1 MMNKLSTCK
10 KLMSFWRQLEGGYTI
25 MLVPHDGRS
34 ISKKDLHTSQM
45 KKAATCFGAIAIG
58 TASVIL
64 LLSCL
69 LYARNKEANE
79 LAAYREIKAKQEQ
92 QIRELAKNTEAVQKQ
107 LAALHKIEA
116 QVREQMKKSGMEVPG
131 KSELAENAGGKGG
144 PSKKKISDLVV
155 LKEQNAMLQ
164 QNLQASTQ
172 DWDNLLT
179 SIKTE
184 NYRQEVTPNLWP
196 LDGGYISSDF
206 GGRANPF
213 DGYSSDY
220 HPGIDIAENYGAPV
234 YASASGYVQRA
245 GWYGGYGKYIK
256 ISHDYGYATAYGHL
270 SSIEISAGDYV
281 SKGQLIGYVGSTGYS
296 TGPHLHFEVLL
307 YGEQINPRR
316 LMK

>member
-1 MMNKLSTCK
+1 MQGFGKWK
-10 KLMSFWRQLEGGYTI
+10 KLIQLWKQLDGGYTL

-34 ISKKDLHTSQM
+34 ISKKDLHTKQM
-45 KKAATCFGAIAIG
+45 KKAVTWFGVVALG
-58 TASVIL
+58 TAGVIV
-64 LLSCL
+64 LLSSM
-69 LYARNKEANE
+69 LYVRNKEANE
-79 LAAYREIKAKQEQ
+79 LAAYRAIKAQQEQ
-92 QIRELAKNTEAVQKQ
+92 KLQELAKNTEAVQKQ
-107 LAALHKIEA
+107 LAVLHKIEN
-116 QVREQMKKSGMEVPG
+116 QVREQMKKSGMELPG
-131 KSELAENAGGKGG
+131 KSEPAEKTGGKGG
-144 PSKKKISDLVV
+144 PSKTKVSDLVV
-155 LKEQNAMLQ
+155 LQEQNALLQ
-164 QNLQASTQ
+164 KNLQVSTQ
-172 DWDNLLT
+172 DWDNLLA
-179 SIKTE
+179 SIKAE
-184 NYRQEVTPNLWP
+184 NYRNEVTPNLWP

-206 GGRANPF
+206 GSRANPF

-281 SKGQLIGYVGSTGYS
+281 SKGQIIGYVGSTGYS

-307 YGEQINPRR
+307 YGEQVNPRR

>member
-34 ISKKDLHTSQM
+34 ISKKDMHTTQL
-45 KKAATCFGAIAIG
+45 KRAATYIGVLTIG
-58 TASVIL
+58 TAGVIL
-64 LLSCL
+64 LLASM
-69 LYARNKEANE
+69 LYVSSKEARE
-79 LAAYREIKAKQEQ
+79 LAEYREIKAQQEQ
-92 QIRELAKNTEAVQKQ
+92 KLQELAKNTEAVQKQ
-107 LAALHKIEA
+107 LAVLHKIES

-131 KSELAENAGGKGG
+131 KSELAEKAGGKGG
-144 PSKKKISDLVV
+144 PSKNKISDLVV
-155 LKEQNAMLQ
+155 LQEQNALLQ

-196 LDGGYISSDF
+196 VDGGYISSEF
-206 GGRANPF
+206 GSRANPF

-220 HPGIDIAENYGAPV
+220 HPGIDIADNYGAPV

-307 YGEQINPRR
+307 HGKQVNPRR

>member
-1 MMNKLSTCK
+1 MQGFGKWKRLI
-10 KLMSFWRQLEGGYTI
+10 QLWKQLDGGYTL

-34 ISKKDLHTSQM
+34 ISKKDLHTKQM
-45 KKAATCFGAIAIG
+45 KKAVTWFGVVALG
-58 TASVIL
+58 TAGVIV
-64 LLSCL
+64 LLSSM
-69 LYARNKEANE
+69 LYVRNKEANE
-79 LAAYREIKAKQEQ
+79 LAAYRAIKAQQEQ
-92 QIRELAKNTEAVQKQ
+92 KLQELAKNTEAVQKQ
-107 LAALHKIEA
+107 LAVLHKIEN
-116 QVREQMKKSGMEVPG
+116 QVREQMKKSGMELPG
-131 KSELAENAGGKGG
+131 KSEPAEKTGGKGG
-144 PSKKKISDLVV
+144 PSKTKVSDLVV
-155 LKEQNAMLQ
+155 LQEQNALLQ
-164 QNLQASTQ
+164 KNLQVSTQ
-172 DWDNLLT
+172 DWDNLLA
-179 SIKTE
+179 SIKAE
-184 NYRQEVTPNLWP
+184 NYRNEVTPNLWP

-206 GGRANPF
+206 GSRANPF

-281 SKGQLIGYVGSTGYS
+281 RKGQIIGYVGSTGYS

-307 YGEQINPRR
+307 YGEQVNPRR

>member
-1 MMNKLSTCK
+1 MQGFGKWK
-10 KLMSFWRQLEGGYTI
+10 KLVQLWKQLDGGYTL

-34 ISKKDLHTSQM
+34 ISKKDLHTRQM
-45 KKAATCFGAIAIG
+45 KKAATCLGAVALG
-58 TASVIL
+58 TAGLIV
-64 LLSCL
+64 LLSSM

-79 LAAYREIKAKQEQ
+79 LAAYKAIKAQQEQ
-92 QIRELAKNTEAVQKQ
+92 KLQELAKNTEAVQKQ
-107 LAALHKIEA
+107 LAVLHKIEA
-116 QVREQMKKSGMEVPG
+116 QVREQMKKSGMELPG
-131 KSELAENAGGKGG
+131 KSEPDANTGGKGG
-144 PSKKKISDLVV
+144 PMKRKISDLVI
-155 LKEQNAMLQ
+155 LQKQNALLQ
-164 QNLQASTQ
+164 QNLQLSTK

-179 SIKTE
+179 SIKAE
-184 NYRQEVTPNLWP
+184 NYRNEVTPNLWP

-220 HPGIDIAENYGAPV
+220 HPGIDIAANYGTPI
-234 YASASGYVQRA
+234 YASAAGYVQRA

-281 SKGQLIGYVGSTGYS
+281 SKGQIIGYVGSTGYS

-307 YGEQINPRR
+307 YGEQVNPRR
-316 LMK
+316 LIK

>member
-34 ISKKDLHTSQM
+34 ISKKDMHTTQL
-45 KKAATCFGAIAIG
+45 KRAATYMGAFTIG
-58 TASVIL
+58 TAGVIL
-64 LLSCL
+64 LLASM
-69 LYARNKEANE
+69 LYVSSKEARE
-79 LAAYREIKAKQEQ
+79 LAEYREIKAQQEQ
-92 QIRELAKNTEAVQKQ
+92 KLQELAKNTEAVQKQ
-107 LAALHKIEA
+107 LAVLHKIES
-116 QVREQMKKSGMEVPG
+116 QVREQMKKSGMELPG
-131 KSELAENAGGKGG
+131 KSELAEKAGGKGG
-144 PSKKKISDLVV
+144 PSKNKISDLVV
-155 LKEQNAMLQ
+155 LQEQNALLQ

-196 LDGGYISSDF
+196 VDGGYISSEF
-206 GGRANPF
+206 GSRANPF

-220 HPGIDIAENYGAPV
+220 HPGIDIADNYGAPV

-307 YGEQINPRR
+307 HGKQVNPRR

>member
-1 MMNKLSTCK
+1 MQGFGKWKRLI
-10 KLMSFWRQLEGGYTI
+10 QLWKQLDGGYTL

-34 ISKKDLHTSQM
+34 ISKKDLHTKQM
-45 KKAATCFGAIAIG
+45 KKAVTWFGVVALG
-58 TASVIL
+58 TAGVIV
-64 LLSCL
+64 LLSSM
-69 LYARNKEANE
+69 LYVRNKEANE
-79 LAAYREIKAKQEQ
+79 LAAYRAIKAQQEQ
-92 QIRELAKNTEAVQKQ
+92 KLQELAKNTEAVQKQ
-107 LAALHKIEA
+107 LAVLHKIEN
-116 QVREQMKKSGMEVPG
+116 QVREQMKKSGMELPG
-131 KSELAENAGGKGG
+131 KSELTEKNGGKGG
-144 PSKKKISDLVV
+144 PSKTKVSDLVV
-155 LKEQNAMLQ
+155 LQEQNALLQ
-164 QNLQASTQ
+164 KNLQVSTQ
-172 DWDNLLT
+172 DWDNLLA
-179 SIKTE
+179 SIKAE
-184 NYRQEVTPNLWP
+184 NYRNEVTPNLWP

-206 GGRANPF
+206 GSRANPF

-281 SKGQLIGYVGSTGYS
+281 SKGQIIGYVGSTGYS

-307 YGEQINPRR
+307 YGEQVNPRR

>member
-10 KLMSFWRQLEGGYTI
+10 KLISFWRQLEGGYTI

-34 ISKKDLHTSQM
+34 ISKKDMHTAQL
-45 KKAATCFGAIAIG
+45 KKAATCLGVLTIG
-58 TASVIL
+58 TVGLIM
-64 LLSCL
+64 LLSSM
-69 LYARNKEANE
+69 LYASNKEARE
-79 LAAYREIKAKQEQ
+79 LSEYRAIKAQQEQ
-92 QIRELAKNTEAVQKQ
+92 KLKELAKNTEAVQKQ
-107 LAALHKIEA
+107 LAVLHKIEA
-116 QVREQMKKSGMEVPG
+116 QVREQMKKSGMELPG
-131 KSELAENAGGKGG
+131 KSETAENAGGKGG
-144 PSKKKISDLVV
+144 PLKHKVSDLVI
-155 LKEQNAMLQ
+155 LEKQNALLQ
-164 QNLQASTQ
+164 QNLQSSTQ
-172 DWDNLLT
+172 DWDKLLA
-179 SIKTE
+179 SIKAE

-196 LDGGYISSDF
+196 VDGGYISSDF

-220 HPGIDIAENYGAPV
+220 HPGLDIAANYGTPV

-270 SSIEISAGDYV
+270 SSIEINSGDYV
-281 SKGQLIGYVGSTGYS
+281 NKGQIIGYVGSTGYS

-307 YGEQINPRR
+307 HGKQVNPRR

>member
-1 MMNKLSTCK
+1 MMQGFGKWKRLI
-10 KLMSFWRQLEGGYTI
+10 QLWKQLDGGYTL

-34 ISKKDLHTSQM
+34 ISKKDLHTKQM
-45 KKAATCFGAIAIG
+45 KKAVTWFGVVALG
-58 TASVIL
+58 TAGVIV
-64 LLSCL
+64 LLSSM
-69 LYARNKEANE
+69 LYVRNKEANE
-79 LAAYREIKAKQEQ
+79 LAAYRAIKAQQEQ
-92 QIRELAKNTEAVQKQ
+92 KLQELAKNTEAVQKQ
-107 LAALHKIEA
+107 LAVLHKIEN
-116 QVREQMKKSGMEVPG
+116 QVREQMKKSGMELPG
-131 KSELAENAGGKGG
+131 KSELTEKNGGKGG
-144 PSKKKISDLVV
+144 PSKTKVSDLVV
-155 LKEQNAMLQ
+155 LQEQNALLQ
-164 QNLQASTQ
+164 KNLQASTH
-172 DWDNLLT
+172 DWDNLLA
-179 SIKTE
+179 SIKAE
-184 NYRQEVTPNLWP
+184 NYRNEVTPNLWP

-206 GGRANPF
+206 GSRANPF

-281 SKGQLIGYVGSTGYS
+281 SKGQIIGYVGSTGYS

-307 YGEQINPRR
+307 YGEQVNPRR

>member
-1 MMNKLSTCK
+1 MQGFGKWKRLI
-10 KLMSFWRQLEGGYTI
+10 QLWKQLDGGYTL

-34 ISKKDLHTSQM
+34 ISKKDLHTKQM
-45 KKAATCFGAIAIG
+45 KKAVTWFGVVALG
-58 TASVIL
+58 TAGVIV
-64 LLSCL
+64 LLSSM
-69 LYARNKEANE
+69 LYVRNKEANE
-79 LAAYREIKAKQEQ
+79 LAAYRAIKAQQEQ
-92 QIRELAKNTEAVQKQ
+92 KLQELAKNTEAVQKQ
-107 LAALHKIEA
+107 LAVLHKIEN
-116 QVREQMKKSGMEVPG
+116 QVREQMKKSGMELPG
-131 KSELAENAGGKGG
+131 KSELAEKNGGKGG
-144 PSKKKISDLVV
+144 PSKTKVSDLVV
-155 LKEQNAMLQ
+155 LQEQNALLQ
-164 QNLQASTQ
+164 KNLQVSTQ
-172 DWDNLLT
+172 DWDNLLA
-179 SIKTE
+179 SIKAE
-184 NYRQEVTPNLWP
+184 NYRNEVTPNLWP

-206 GGRANPF
+206 GSRANPF

-281 SKGQLIGYVGSTGYS
+281 SKGQIIGYVGSTGYS

-307 YGEQINPRR
+307 YGEQVNPRR

>member
-1 MMNKLSTCK
+1 MQGFGKWKRLI
-10 KLMSFWRQLEGGYTI
+10 QLWKQLDGGYTL

-34 ISKKDLHTSQM
+34 ISKKDLHTKQM
-45 KKAATCFGAIAIG
+45 KKAVTWFGVVALG
-58 TASVIL
+58 TAGVIV
-64 LLSCL
+64 LLSSM
-69 LYARNKEANE
+69 LYVRNKEANE
-79 LAAYREIKAKQEQ
+79 LAAYRAIKAQQEQ
-92 QIRELAKNTEAVQKQ
+92 KLQELAKNTEAVQKQ
-107 LAALHKIEA
+107 LAVLHKIEN
-116 QVREQMKKSGMEVPG
+116 QVREQMKKSGMELPG
-131 KSELAENAGGKGG
+131 KSELAEKTGGKGG
-144 PSKKKISDLVV
+144 PSKTKVSDLVV
-155 LKEQNAMLQ
+155 LQEQNALLQ
-164 QNLQASTQ
+164 KNLQASTQ
-172 DWDNLLT
+172 DWDNLLA
-179 SIKTE
+179 SIKAE
-184 NYRQEVTPNLWP
+184 NYRNEVTPNLWP

-206 GGRANPF
+206 GSRANPF

-281 SKGQLIGYVGSTGYS
+281 SKGQIIGYVGSTGYS

-307 YGEQINPRR
+307 YGEQVNPRR

>member
-1 MMNKLSTCK
+1 MQGFGKWKRLI
-10 KLMSFWRQLEGGYTI
+10 QLWKQLDGGYTL

-34 ISKKDLHTSQM
+34 ISKKDLHTKQM
-45 KKAATCFGAIAIG
+45 KKAVTWFGVVALG
-58 TASVIL
+58 TAGVIV
-64 LLSCL
+64 LLSSM
-69 LYARNKEANE
+69 LYVRNKEANE
-79 LAAYREIKAKQEQ
+79 LAAYRAIKAQQEQ
-92 QIRELAKNTEAVQKQ
+92 KLQELAKNTEAVQKQ
-107 LAALHKIEA
+107 LAVLHKIEN
-116 QVREQMKKSGMEVPG
+116 QVREQMKKSGMELPG
-131 KSELAENAGGKGG
+131 KSEPAERTGGKGG
-144 PSKKKISDLVV
+144 PSKTKVSDLVV
-155 LKEQNAMLQ
+155 LQEQNALLQ
-164 QNLQASTQ
+164 KNLQVSTQ
-172 DWDNLLT
+172 DWDNLLA
-179 SIKTE
+179 SIKAE
-184 NYRQEVTPNLWP
+184 NYRNEVTPNLWP

-206 GGRANPF
+206 GSRANPF

-281 SKGQLIGYVGSTGYS
+281 SKGQIIGYVGSTGYS

-307 YGEQINPRR
+307 YGEQVNPRR

>member
-1 MMNKLSTCK
+1 MQGFGKWK
-10 KLMSFWRQLEGGYTI
+10 KLVQLWKQLDGGYTL

-34 ISKKDLHTSQM
+34 ISKKDLHTRQM
-45 KKAATCFGAIAIG
+45 KKAATCLGAVALG
-58 TASVIL
+58 TAGLIV
-64 LLSCL
+64 LLSSM

-79 LAAYREIKAKQEQ
+79 LAAYKAIKAQQEQ
-92 QIRELAKNTEAVQKQ
+92 KLQELAKNTEAVQKQ
-107 LAALHKIEA
+107 LAVLHKIEA
-116 QVREQMKKSGMEVPG
+116 QVREQMKKSGMELPG
-131 KSELAENAGGKGG
+131 KSEPAEKTGGKGG
-144 PSKKKISDLVV
+144 PSKTKVSDLVV
-155 LKEQNAMLQ
+155 LQEQNALLQ
-164 QNLQASTQ
+164 KNLQASTH
-172 DWDNLLT
+172 DWDNLLA
-179 SIKTE
+179 SIKAE
-184 NYRQEVTPNLWP
+184 NYRNEVTPNLWP

-206 GGRANPF
+206 GSRANPF

-281 SKGQLIGYVGSTGYS
+281 SKGQIIGYVGSTGYS

-307 YGEQINPRR
+307 YGEQVNPRR

>member
-1 MMNKLSTCK
+1 MMQGFGKWKRLI
-10 KLMSFWRQLEGGYTI
+10 QLWKQLDGGYTL

-34 ISKKDLHTSQM
+34 ISKKDLHTKQM
-45 KKAATCFGAIAIG
+45 KKAVTWFGAVALG
-58 TASVIL
+58 TAGVIV
-64 LLSCL
+64 LLSSM
-69 LYARNKEANE
+69 LYVRNKEANE
-79 LAAYREIKAKQEQ
+79 LAAYRAIKAQQEQ
-92 QIRELAKNTEAVQKQ
+92 KLQELAKSTEAVQKQ
-107 LAALHKIEA
+107 LAVLHKIEN
-116 QVREQMKKSGMEVPG
+116 QVREQMKKSGMELPG
-131 KSELAENAGGKGG
+131 KSEPAEKTGGKGG
-144 PSKKKISDLVV
+144 PSKTKVSDLVV
-155 LKEQNAMLQ
+155 LQEQNALLQ
-164 QNLQASTQ
+164 KNLQVSTQ
-172 DWDNLLT
+172 DWDNLLA
-179 SIKTE
+179 SIKAE
-184 NYRQEVTPNLWP
+184 NYRNEVTPNLWP

-206 GGRANPF
+206 GSRANPF

-281 SKGQLIGYVGSTGYS
+281 SKGQIIGYVGSTGYS

-307 YGEQINPRR
+307 YGEQVNPRR

>member
-1 MMNKLSTCK
+1 MMK
-10 KLMSFWRQLEGGYTI
+10 KICEWERLLRCWRELDGGYTV
-25 MLVPHDGRS
+25 MLVPHDGRQ
-34 ISKKDLHTSQM
+34 ISKRDLHTAQL
-45 KKAATCFGAIAIG
+45 KKACALAGGVITGA
-58 TASVIL
+58 VVLIL
-64 LLSCL
+64 ALSGL
-69 LYARNKEANE
+69 LYSRNKEVNE
-79 LAAYREIKAKQEQ
+79 LSEYRKIRAQQEQ
-92 QIRELAKNTEAVQKQ
+92 KLQELAKNTEAVQKQ
-107 LAALHKIEA
+107 LAMLHKIET

-131 KSELAENAGGKGG
+131 KSELAAKNGGKGG
-144 PSKKKISDLVV
+144 PSRTNISNLVV
-155 LKEQNAMLQ
+155 LQEQNAFLQ
-164 QNLQASTQ
+164 QHLAASTQ

-196 LDGGYISSDF
+196 LDGGYVSSEF

-220 HPGIDIAENYGAPV
+220 HPGIDIADNYGAPV

-256 ISHDYGYATAYGHL
+256 ISHDYGYATAYAHL
-270 SSIEISAGDYV
+270 SSIEINAGDYV
-281 SKGQLIGYVGSTGYS
+281 SKGQIIGYVGSTGYS

-307 YGEQINPRR
+307 HGTQINPRR

>member
-1 MMNKLSTCK
+1 MMKRLRNWK
-10 KLMSFWRQLEGGYTI
+10 KLVSYWRQLDGGYTV
-25 MLVPHDGRS
+25 MLVPHDGRQ
-34 ISKKDLHTSQM
+34 ISKKDLHTEQL
-45 KKAATCFGAIAIG
+45 KKAATCLGAITIG
-58 TASVIL
+58 TAGLIFV
-64 LLSCL
+64 LSCM
-69 LYARNKEANE
+69 LYSSSKEARE
-79 LAAYREIKAKQEQ
+79 LAAYRQIKNQQEQ
-92 QIRELAKNTEAVQKQ
+92 KLAELTKSTEAVQKQ
-107 LAALHKIEA
+107 LAALHKIES

-213 DGYSSDY
+213 DGYSSDF
-220 HPGIDIAENYGAPV
+220 HPGIDIADNYGAPV

-270 SSIEISAGDYV
+270 SSIEISSGDYV

-296 TGPHLHFEVLL
+296 TGPHLHFEVLH
-307 YGEQINPRR
+307 YGKQVNPRK
-316 LMK
+316 LMR

>member
-1 MMNKLSTCK
+1 MQEFGKWK
-10 KLMSFWRQLEGGYTI
+10 KLIQLWKQLDGGYTL

-34 ISKKDLHTSQM
+34 ISKKDLHTRQM
-45 KKAATCFGAIAIG
+45 KKAASCIG
-58 TASVIL
+58 VVALGTVGL
-64 LLSCL
+64 VVLLSGM
-69 LYARNKEANE
+69 LYVRNKEANE
-79 LAAYREIKAKQEQ
+79 LAAYKAIKAQQEQ
-92 QIRELAKNTEAVQKQ
+92 KLQELEKNTEAVQKQ
-107 LAALHKIEA
+107 LAMLHKIET
-116 QVREQMKKSGMEVPG
+116 QVREQMKKAGMELPG
-131 KSELAENAGGKGG
+131 KSEPAEKTGGKGG
-144 PSKKKISDLVV
+144 PSKTKVSDLVV
-155 LKEQNAMLQ
+155 LQEQNALLQ
-164 QNLQASTQ
+164 KNLQVSTQ

>member
-1 MMNKLSTCK
+1 MK
-10 KLMSFWRQLEGGYTI
+10 QGLEKWKELLNSWKSLHGAYTI
-25 MLVPHDGRS
+25 MLVPHDGSS
-34 ISKKDLHTSQM
+34 ISKRDLHTSQV
-45 KKAATCFGAIAIG
+45 KKVATYLG
-58 TASVIL
+58 TITVGTVGIIM
-64 LLSCL
+64 LLSCM

-79 LAAYREIKAKQEQ
+79 LAEYRQVKAQHEKQLQ
-92 QIRELAKNTEAVQKQ
+92 ELAKNTEAVQKQ
-107 LAALHKIEA
+107 LAVLHKIEA
-116 QVREQMKKSGMEVPG
+116 QVREQMKKSGMELPG
-131 KSELAENAGGKGG
+131 KSELAEQTGGKGG
-144 PSKKKISDLVV
+144 PLKNKVSDLVI
-155 LKEQNAMLQ
+155 LQKQNALLQ

-172 DWDNLLT
+172 DWDNLLA
-179 SIKTE
+179 SIKAE

-196 LDGGYISSDF
+196 VDGGYISSDF

-220 HPGIDIAENYGAPV
+220 HPGIDIAANYGTPV

-270 SSIEISAGDYV
+270 SSIEIDSGDYV
-281 SKGQLIGYVGSTGYS
+281 NKGQLIGYVGSTGYS

-307 YGEQINPRR
+307 YGKQVNPRR

>member
-1 MMNKLSTCK
+1 MQGFGKWKRLI
-10 KLMSFWRQLEGGYTI
+10 QLWKQLDGGYTL

-34 ISKKDLHTSQM
+34 ISKKDLHTKQM
-45 KKAATCFGAIAIG
+45 KKAVTWFGVVALG
-58 TASVIL
+58 TAGVIV
-64 LLSCL
+64 LLSSM
-69 LYARNKEANE
+69 LYVRNKEANE
-79 LAAYREIKAKQEQ
+79 LAAYRAIKAQQEQ
-92 QIRELAKNTEAVQKQ
+92 KLQELAKNTEAVQKQ
-107 LAALHKIEA
+107 LAVLHKIEN
-116 QVREQMKKSGMEVPG
+116 QVREQMKKSGMELPG
-131 KSELAENAGGKGG
+131 KSEPAEKTGGKGG
-144 PSKKKISDLVV
+144 PSKTKVSDLVV
-155 LKEQNAMLQ
+155 LQEQNALLQ
-164 QNLQASTQ
+164 KNLQASTH
-172 DWDNLLT
+172 DWDNLLA
-179 SIKTE
+179 SIKAE
-184 NYRQEVTPNLWP
+184 NYRNEVTPNLWP

-206 GGRANPF
+206 GSRANPF

-281 SKGQLIGYVGSTGYS
+281 SKGQIIGYVGSTGYS

-307 YGEQINPRR
+307 YGEQVNPRR

>member
-1 MMNKLSTCK
+1 MQGFGKWKRLI
-10 KLMSFWRQLEGGYTI
+10 QLWKQLDGGYTL

-34 ISKKDLHTSQM
+34 ISKKDLHTKQM
-45 KKAATCFGAIAIG
+45 KKAVTWFGVVALG
-58 TASVIL
+58 TAGVIV
-64 LLSCL
+64 LLSSM
-69 LYARNKEANE
+69 LYVRNKEANE
-79 LAAYREIKAKQEQ
+79 LAAYRAIKAQQEQ
-92 QIRELAKNTEAVQKQ
+92 KLQELAKNTEAVQKQ
-107 LAALHKIEA
+107 LAVLHKLEN
-116 QVREQMKKSGMEVPG
+116 QVREQMKKSGMELPG
-131 KSELAENAGGKGG
+131 KSEPAEKTGGKGG
-144 PSKKKISDLVV
+144 PSKTKVSDLVV
-155 LKEQNAMLQ
+155 LQEQNALLQ
-164 QNLQASTQ
+164 KNLQVSTQ
-172 DWDNLLT
+172 DWDNLLA
-179 SIKTE
+179 SIKAE
-184 NYRQEVTPNLWP
+184 NYRNEVTPNLWP

-206 GGRANPF
+206 GSRANPF

-281 SKGQLIGYVGSTGYS
+281 SKGQIIGYVGSTGYS

-307 YGEQINPRR
+307 YGEQVNPRR

>member
-1 MMNKLSTCK
+1 MQGFGKWKRLIQ
-10 KLMSFWRQLEGGYTI
+10 LWRQLDGGYTL

-34 ISKKDLHTSQM
+34 ISKKDLHTKQM
-45 KKAATCFGAIAIG
+45 KKAVTWFGVVALG
-58 TASVIL
+58 TAGVIV
-64 LLSCL
+64 LLSSM
-69 LYARNKEANE
+69 LYVRNKEANE
-79 LAAYREIKAKQEQ
+79 LAAYRAIKAQQEQ
-92 QIRELAKNTEAVQKQ
+92 KLQELAKNTEAVQKQ
-107 LAALHKIEA
+107 LAVLHKIEN
-116 QVREQMKKSGMEVPG
+116 QVREQMKKSGMELPG
-131 KSELAENAGGKGG
+131 KSELAEKNGGKGG
-144 PSKKKISDLVV
+144 PSKTKVSDLVV
-155 LKEQNAMLQ
+155 LQEQNALLQ
-164 QNLQASTQ
+164 KNLQASTH
-172 DWDNLLT
+172 DWDNLLA
-179 SIKTE
+179 SIKAE
-184 NYRQEVTPNLWP
+184 NYRNEVTPNLWP

-206 GGRANPF
+206 GSRANPF

-281 SKGQLIGYVGSTGYS
+281 SKGQIIGYVGSTGYS

-307 YGEQINPRR
+307 YGEQVNPRR

>member
-1 MMNKLSTCK
+1 MQGFGKWKRLI
-10 KLMSFWRQLEGGYTI
+10 QLWKQLDGGYTL

-34 ISKKDLHTSQM
+34 ISKKDLHTKQM
-45 KKAATCFGAIAIG
+45 KKAVTWFGVVALG
-58 TASVIL
+58 TAGVIV
-64 LLSCL
+64 LLSSM
-69 LYARNKEANE
+69 LYVRNKEANE
-79 LAAYREIKAKQEQ
+79 LAAYRAIKAQQEQ
-92 QIRELAKNTEAVQKQ
+92 KLQELAKNTEAVQKQ
-107 LAALHKIEA
+107 LAVLHKIENK
-116 QVREQMKKSGMEVPG
+116 VREQMKTSGMELPG
-131 KSELAENAGGKGG
+131 KSEPAEKTGGKGG
-144 PSKKKISDLVV
+144 PSKTKVSDLVV
-155 LKEQNAMLQ
+155 LQEQNALLQ
-164 QNLQASTQ
+164 KNLQVSTQ
-172 DWDNLLT
+172 DWDNLLA
-179 SIKTE
+179 SIKAE
-184 NYRQEVTPNLWP
+184 NYRNEVTPNLWP

-206 GGRANPF
+206 GSRANPF

-281 SKGQLIGYVGSTGYS
+281 SKGQIIGYVGSTGYS

-307 YGEQINPRR
+307 YGEQVNPRR

>member
-1 MMNKLSTCK
+1 MQGCGKWK
-10 KLMSFWRQLEGGYTI
+10 KLIQMWKQLDGGYTL

-34 ISKKDLHTSQM
+34 ISKKDLHTRQM
-45 KKAATCFGAIAIG
+45 KKAASCIG
-58 TASVIL
+58 VVALGTVGL
-64 LLSCL
+64 VVLLSGM
-69 LYARNKEANE
+69 LYVRNKEANE
-79 LAAYREIKAKQEQ
+79 LAAYKAIKAQQEQ
-92 QIRELAKNTEAVQKQ
+92 KLQELEKNTEAVQKQ
-107 LAALHKIEA
+107 LAMLHKIET
-116 QVREQMKKSGMEVPG
+116 QVREQMKKSGMELPG
-131 KSELAENAGGKGG
+131 KSEPAEKTGGKGG
-144 PSKKKISDLVV
+144 PSKTKVSDLVV
-155 LKEQNAMLQ
+155 LQEQNALLQ
-164 QNLQASTQ
+164 KNLQVSTQ
-172 DWDNLLT
+172 DWDNLLA
-179 SIKTE
+179 SIKAE
-184 NYRQEVTPNLWP
+184 NYRNEVTPNLWP

-206 GGRANPF
+206 GSRANPF

-281 SKGQLIGYVGSTGYS
+281 SKGQIIGYVGSTGYS

-307 YGEQINPRR
+307 YGEQVNPRR

>member
-1 MMNKLSTCK
+1 MMQRFSSYK
-10 KLMSFWRQLEGGYTI
+10 KLVRFWRQLDGGYTL

-34 ISKKDLHTSQM
+34 ISKKDLHTKQM
-45 KKAATCFGAIAIG
+45 KKAVTWFGVVALG
-58 TASVIL
+58 TAGVIV
-64 LLSCL
+64 LLSSM
-69 LYARNKEANE
+69 LYVRNKEANE
-79 LAAYREIKAKQEQ
+79 LAAYRAIKAQQEQ
-92 QIRELAKNTEAVQKQ
+92 KLQELAKNTEAVQKQ
-107 LAALHKIEA
+107 LAVLHKIEN
-116 QVREQMKKSGMEVPG
+116 QVREQMKKSGMELPG
-131 KSELAENAGGKGG
+131 KSELTEKNGGKGG
-144 PSKKKISDLVV
+144 PSKTKVSDLVV
-155 LKEQNAMLQ
+155 LQEQNALLQ
-164 QNLQASTQ
+164 KNLQASTH
-172 DWDNLLT
+172 DWDNLLA
-179 SIKTE
+179 SIKAE
-184 NYRQEVTPNLWP
+184 NYRNEVTPNLWP

-206 GGRANPF
+206 GSRANPF

-281 SKGQLIGYVGSTGYS
+281 SKGQIIGYVGSTGYS

-307 YGEQINPRR
+307 YGEQVNPRR